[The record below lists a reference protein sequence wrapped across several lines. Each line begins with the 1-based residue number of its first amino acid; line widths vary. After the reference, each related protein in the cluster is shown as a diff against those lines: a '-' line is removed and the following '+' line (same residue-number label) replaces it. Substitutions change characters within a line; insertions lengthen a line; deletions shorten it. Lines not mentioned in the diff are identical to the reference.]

1 MKYATK
7 NWIDTANYDIKTAE
21 AMFKSKR
28 FIYVVFMCHL
38 AIEKMV
44 KAVISAETEGL
55 PPKSHSLLY
64 LSDKALIKYPEDK
77 QEFIEQLDNVSVVT
91 RYPEDLKKMAKE
103 FNKNKTKEVLDMTRR
118 ILRWLRR
125 DKRLKA

>member
-44 KAVISAETEGL
+44 KAVISAETQGL

-118 ILRWLRR
+118 TLRWLRR

>member
-118 ILRWLRR
+118 TLRWLRR

>member
-91 RYPEDLKKMAKE
+91 RYPEDLKKMARE

>member
-1 MKYATK
+1 MKYTTK

-28 FIYVVFMCHL
+28 FIYVVFMCHI

-44 KAVISAETEGL
+44 KAVISAETKGL

-91 RYPEDLKKMAKE
+91 RYPEDLKKLSKE
-103 FNKNKTKEVLDMTRR
+103 FNKNKAEEILSLTRR
-118 ILRWLRR
+118 TLRWLRR
-125 DKRLKA
+125 DQRLKK